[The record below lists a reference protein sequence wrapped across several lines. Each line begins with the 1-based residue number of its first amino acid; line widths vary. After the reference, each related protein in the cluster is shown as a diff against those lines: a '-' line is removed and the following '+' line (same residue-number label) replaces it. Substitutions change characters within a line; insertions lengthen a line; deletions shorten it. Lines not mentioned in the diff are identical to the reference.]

1 MNPLNLYHVFYT
13 VAQCGNISNAAKQ
26 LYISQPA
33 VSKAISR
40 LEENFSS
47 PLLNRTSKGVTL
59 TDNGEILYKQ
69 LETAFQSIKKGEEII
84 KKNDLFGVGKL
95 SIGVSTTLCKYVLL
109 PYLQTFIHNN
119 PNIKVSISC
128 QSSFE
133 TIAGLENGTIDIGL
147 VGETDRLMN
156 HNFIPLRTIHDIF
169 VAQKDYLINLEH
181 RVNLLNSDLNSDLFT
196 EKSIEKSPAK
206 SIGKSQFNSVKK
218 SENTLP
224 EDNLFDK
231 FSHSTMLLLNKNNIT
246 RQYIDKYILLNNI
259 QFEQQIEVT
268 TMELLIDFAK
278 IGLGIACVIGEFV
291 ENEIKEGILTEFKMQ
306 ESIPPRQIG
315 IAYSKTL
322 APSIAMQKFIDL
334 VTATI

>member
-147 VGETDRLMN
+147 VGETDRLYN
-156 HNFIPLRTIHDIF
+156 YHFIPLRTIHDIF
-169 VAQKDYLINLEH
+169 VAQKDYLVNLEH

-196 EKSIEKSPAK
+196 EKFIEKSTEK
-206 SIGKSQFNSVKK
+206 LIEQSIGKSQFNSVKK
-218 SENTLP
+218 SEN
-224 EDNLFDK
+224 NLSDK

-291 ENEIKEGILTEFKMQ
+291 ENEIKEGLLTEFKMQ

-322 APSIAMQKFIDL
+322 TPSIAMQKFINL
-334 VTATI
+334 VTNTI